1 MSKQGSITT
10 ANYIDYDKALNKG
23 LSLMEQ
29 KVDCFYFNYSKMYF
43 TSHVAYVSVVYVVK
57 SSTCLPTKING
68 RSKFHAT
75 NYIRVFYGC

>member
-29 KVDCFYFNYSKMYF
+29 K
-43 TSHVAYVSVVYVVK
+43 
-57 SSTCLPTKING
+57 
-68 RSKFHAT
+68 
-75 NYIRVFYGC
+75 